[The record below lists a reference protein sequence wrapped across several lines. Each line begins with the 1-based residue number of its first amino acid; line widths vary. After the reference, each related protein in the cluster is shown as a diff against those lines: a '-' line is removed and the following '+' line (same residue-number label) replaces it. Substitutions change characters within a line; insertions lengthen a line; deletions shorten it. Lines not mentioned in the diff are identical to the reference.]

1 MVMQVPWMTDRFVRK
16 IDDKCLVTGV
26 GVYRTE

>member
-1 MVMQVPWMTDRFVRK
+1 MTDRFVRK

-26 GVYRTE
+26 GVHRTE